1 MHPVLWQG
9 LGLRLPT
16 YGALLLV
23 GYLLAVALVRARAPA
38 LGLDRDRMTVVA
50 AQLTLAGTLGSR
62 LWFVLAE
69 AGELWPRPW
78 RVVALWNG
86 GHVWYGALAGGLLAL
101 GWHAWR
107 TAELRTLAYLR
118 RLGDLFLPAASI
130 AHLCGRLGCFAAGCC
145 WGRPTAVAWAVVF
158 PAGSLCPRAGVPLHP
173 TQLYEAVGEGGIALV
188 LLVLWRR
195 RRFPGEVGLAYLGL
209 YAMLRLAVE
218 PWRGDAGRGFLVA
231 GVSVAQC
238 ASLVL
243 LLGAAIVWSV
253 DRWRRYSRRPI
264 EERRRCTTLSSTP

>member
-1 MHPVLWQG
+1 MHPVLWEG
-9 LGLRLPT
+9 LGMRVPT
-16 YGALLLV
+16 YGVLLLT
-23 GYLLAVALVRARAPA
+23 GFLLAVALIRRRAPV
-38 LGLDRDRMTVVA
+38 LGLDRERMTVVA
-50 AQLTLAGTLGSR
+50 AQLTLAGTVGSR

-69 AGELWPRPW
+69 PSAFVAQPW

-86 GHVWYGALAGGLLAL
+86 GHVWYGALAGGLLGL
-101 GWHAWR
+101 GWHARR
-107 TAELRTLAYLR
+107 TADLRTLA
-118 RLGDLFLPAASI
+118 DLFLPAASV

-158 PAGSLCPRAGVPLHP
+158 PAGSLCPLAGVPLHP
-173 TQLYEAVGEGGIALV
+173 TQLYEAVGEGAIALV

-195 RRFPGEVGLAYLGL
+195 RRFVGEVGLAYLGL

-243 LLGAAIVWSV
+243 LVGAAVVWRV